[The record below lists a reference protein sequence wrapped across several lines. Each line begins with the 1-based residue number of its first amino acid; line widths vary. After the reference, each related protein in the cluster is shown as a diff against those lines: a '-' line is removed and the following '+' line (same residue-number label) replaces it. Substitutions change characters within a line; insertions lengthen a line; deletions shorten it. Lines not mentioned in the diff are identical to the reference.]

1 MYLEECNPKPRP
13 QCLSSGVV
21 AAECAP
27 LHHARLVTVP
37 SSPVLSENPANKDR
51 ISPFPSSQHKL
62 GTQSMLRQMAGA
74 SVSRYESFPLG
85 RRQKPFVQRLGGS
98 RTVVEGMQN
107 GQEGETRGPCML
119 FPKAQEPAPTNRH
132 LVKIISLQVWGGLK
146 IRGSRV

>member
-13 QCLSSGVV
+13 RCLSLGVV

-27 LHHARLVTVP
+27 LHCARLVTVP

-51 ISPFPSSQHKL
+51 ISPIPSSQHKL

-74 SVSRYESFPLG
+74 SVSGYESFPLG
-85 RRQKPFVQRLGGS
+85 RRQKPFVQSEEEAGLWWKGCKMARRERL
-98 RTVVEGMQN
+98 EGL
-107 GQEGETRGPCML
+107 PCSS
-119 FPKAQEPAPTNRH
+119 PKAQEPAPTNRH
-132 LVKIISLQVWGGLK
+132 LVKIISLHVWGGLK